1 MVGLFGHVMHDFH
14 TETAQAREG
23 PRSTHVESFIPS
35 IVIRVERRPCQFD
48 AKVSNRP
55 SLVHASCQHEFFE
68 SRTHTERERVC
79 GPQNVVGFNVGL
91 ATCTKQS
98 QWHRLDFP
106 KFLQTRPRRIKAVAV
121 VTTILVWPYYCYSI
135 RVIRIVLRMEDY
147 ISVCLVLWTVALA
160 NFVSQLAAPVV
171 PGDRRSPCTLVVTV
185 GFVVGIWVE
194 GLKKVDKLMTQ
205 HFDPNLVANLE
216 GQS

>member
-48 AKVSNRP
+48 AKVSDRP
-55 SLVHASCQHEFFE
+55 SLVHGSCQHEFFE
-68 SRTHTERERVC
+68 SRTHLERERVR

-91 ATCTKQS
+91 ATCAKQS
-98 QWHRLDFP
+98 QWHPLGFP
-106 KFLQTRPRRIKAVAV
+106 EFFQTQRRRIEAVAV
-121 VTTILVWPYYCYSI
+121 VTTILVWPYCYSI
-135 RVIRIVLRMEDY
+135 GVIRIVLKMEDY

-160 NFVSQLAAPVV
+160 DSVSQSAAPVV
-171 PGDRRSPCTLVVTV
+171 PGDMRSPCTVVVTV
-185 GFVVGIWVE
+185 VFILGIWVE
-194 GLKKVDKLMTQ
+194 GLEKVDKPMTQ
-205 HFDPNLVANLE
+205 HLDPNLVANLE